1 MGVVPVG
8 ADGRPLRSC
17 IIWADQRAQ
26 AEQAAQAAQAA
37 PAVNQAAQ
45 AAKTL
50 SETDVNGDNALARL
64 LAARQGGAI

>member
-1 MGVVPVG
+1 MLGVDPTIIVPPDKRE
-8 ADGRPLRSC
+8 AIR
-17 IIWADQRAQ
+17 AQRRQ

-64 LAARQGGAI
+64 IAAQQGGVA